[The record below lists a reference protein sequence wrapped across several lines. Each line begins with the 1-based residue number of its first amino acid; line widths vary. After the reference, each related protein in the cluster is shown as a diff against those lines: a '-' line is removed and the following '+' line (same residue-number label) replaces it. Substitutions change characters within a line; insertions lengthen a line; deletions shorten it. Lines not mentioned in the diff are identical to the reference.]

1 MAELVSGSRK
11 NVIFVL
17 FVCQFSKLVMFQQ
30 FKSSLTIPDDVA
42 NEVEEYKKALREM
55 FKARGLTTFI
65 YERNYKT
72 DHMQIQVIPIHKKY
86 KEGFITNNISVAF
99 YGF

>member
-1 MAELVSGSRK
+1 MNLK
-11 NVIFVL
+11 WP
-17 FVCQFSKLVMFQQ
+17 FQ
-30 FKSSLTIPDDVA
+30 SSLTIPDDVA

-86 KEGFITNNISVAF
+86 KEGFITDNISMAY